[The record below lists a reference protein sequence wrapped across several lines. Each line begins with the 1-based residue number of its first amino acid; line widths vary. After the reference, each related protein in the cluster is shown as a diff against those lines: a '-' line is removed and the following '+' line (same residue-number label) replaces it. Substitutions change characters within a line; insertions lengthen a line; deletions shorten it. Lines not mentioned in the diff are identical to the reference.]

1 MKKEG
6 RRKIA
11 MNAKVKGT
19 AFALFGGACWGLSSV
34 VGKLLFDMRG
44 MNAEWLVTARLVFGG
59 FIMLCFAAFQKKGE
73 IFKIWKEKKT
83 AFSMILFAAL
93 GMLACQLT
101 YFLCVQ
107 YSNPATATVLQYT
120 SPVMIMLLC
129 LFLDRKLLRIID
141 IIVLIAVVV
150 GVFLMSTH
158 GNIHSL
164 AISQK
169 ALILGITTAITVVFY
184 TVWPVRLLREYGS
197 TLVIGWGM
205 FIGGIMLMPFSKF
218 WAPPGRWDWV
228 TITLVAIVVVFG
240 TIVSFSCYL
249 KGVMY
254 LGPVKSSLFACM
266 EPLVSTIL
274 TIFLL
279 HQAFVA
285 ADIVGIA
292 LIIVSVTSLA
302 VNDVIKEAR
311 EKEK

>member
-1 MKKEG
+1 
-6 RRKIA
+6 

-129 LFLDRKLLRIID
+129 LFLDRKLPRIID

-164 AISQK
+164 AISAK
-169 ALILGITTAITVVFY
+169 SFNFRNYNSYYRCILYGLASTSVKGVWLNACYWLGNVYRRNYADAIFKILGTSGKMGLDY
-184 TVWPVRLLREYGS
+184 RNLSGNC
-197 TLVIGWGM
+197 
-205 FIGGIMLMPFSKF
+205 
-218 WAPPGRWDWV
+218 
-228 TITLVAIVVVFG
+228 
-240 TIVSFSCYL
+240 SC
-249 KGVMY
+249 
-254 LGPVKSSLFACM
+254 
-266 EPLVSTIL
+266 IR
-274 TIFLL
+274 
-279 HQAFVA
+279 
-285 ADIVGIA
+285 
-292 LIIVSVTSLA
+292 
-302 VNDVIKEAR
+302 NDCFF
-311 EKEK
+311 

>member
-1 MKKEG
+1 MKNDSMKSQYRINEQIRAKEVRIVG
-6 RRKIA
+6 DDVEPKVYPIFQA
-11 MNAKVKGT
+11 LKLAEEKEMDLVEISPNA
-19 AFALFGGACWGLSSV
+19 
-34 VGKLLFDMRG
+34 
-44 MNAEWLVTARLVFGG
+44 
-59 FIMLCFAAFQKKGE
+59 Q
-73 IFKIWKEKKT
+73 
-83 AFSMILFAAL
+83 
-93 GMLACQLT
+93 
-101 YFLCVQ
+101 
-107 YSNPATATVLQYT
+107 P
-120 SPVMIMLLC
+120 PVC
-129 LFLDRKLLRIID
+129 RIID

>member
-1 MKKEG
+1 
-6 RRKIA
+6 
-11 MNAKVKGT
+11 
-19 AFALFGGACWGLSSV
+19 
-34 VGKLLFDMRG
+34 
-44 MNAEWLVTARLVFGG
+44 
-59 FIMLCFAAFQKKGE
+59 
-73 IFKIWKEKKT
+73 
-83 AFSMILFAAL
+83 
-93 GMLACQLT
+93 
-101 YFLCVQ
+101 
-107 YSNPATATVLQYT
+107 
-120 SPVMIMLLC
+120 MLLC
-129 LFLDRKLLRIID
+129 LFLDRKLPRIID

-150 GVFLMSTH
+150 GVILMSTH

-218 WAPPGRWDWV
+218 CAPPGRWDWV

>member
-1 MKKEG
+1 
-6 RRKIA
+6 

-129 LFLDRKLLRIID
+129 LFLDRKLPRIID

-158 GNIHSL
+158 GNIL
-164 AISQK
+164 NACYWLGNVYRRNYADAIFK
-169 ALILGITTAITVVFY
+169 ILGTSGKMGLGY
-184 TVWPVRLLREYGS
+184 RNLSGNC
-197 TLVIGWGM
+197 
-205 FIGGIMLMPFSKF
+205 
-218 WAPPGRWDWV
+218 
-228 TITLVAIVVVFG
+228 
-240 TIVSFSCYL
+240 SC
-249 KGVMY
+249 
-254 LGPVKSSLFACM
+254 
-266 EPLVSTIL
+266 IR
-274 TIFLL
+274 
-279 HQAFVA
+279 
-285 ADIVGIA
+285 
-292 LIIVSVTSLA
+292 
-302 VNDVIKEAR
+302 NDCFF
-311 EKEK
+311 

>member
-1 MKKEG
+1 
-6 RRKIA
+6 

-129 LFLDRKLLRIID
+129 LFLDRKLPRIID
-141 IIVLIAVVV
+141 IIRADC
-150 GVFLMSTH
+150 S
-158 GNIHSL
+158 SC
-164 AISQK
+164 
-169 ALILGITTAITVVFY
+169 
-184 TVWPVRLLREYGS
+184 
-197 TLVIGWGM
+197 
-205 FIGGIMLMPFSKF
+205 GGIFNVYTWKYSQPCNFAK
-218 WAPPGRWDWV
+218 
-228 TITLVAIVVVFG
+228 
-240 TIVSFSCYL
+240 SFNFRNYNSYYRCILYGL
-249 KGVMY
+249 ASTSVKGV
-254 LGPVKSSLFACM
+254 
-266 EPLVSTIL
+266 
-274 TIFLL
+274 
-279 HQAFVA
+279 
-285 ADIVGIA
+285 
-292 LIIVSVTSLA
+292 
-302 VNDVIKEAR
+302 
-311 EKEK
+311 

>member
-1 MKKEG
+1 
-6 RRKIA
+6 
-11 MNAKVKGT
+11 
-19 AFALFGGACWGLSSV
+19 
-34 VGKLLFDMRG
+34 
-44 MNAEWLVTARLVFGG
+44 
-59 FIMLCFAAFQKKGE
+59 
-73 IFKIWKEKKT
+73 
-83 AFSMILFAAL
+83 
-93 GMLACQLT
+93 
-101 YFLCVQ
+101 
-107 YSNPATATVLQYT
+107 
-120 SPVMIMLLC
+120 
-129 LFLDRKLLRIID
+129 
-141 IIVLIAVVV
+141 
-150 GVFLMSTH
+150 MSTH

-254 LGPVKSSLFACM
+254 LGPVRVVCLPAWSRCFYDSYN
-266 EPLVSTIL
+266 
-274 TIFLL
+274 IF
-279 HQAFVA
+279 
-285 ADIVGIA
+285 ITSGICGGRYCRIA